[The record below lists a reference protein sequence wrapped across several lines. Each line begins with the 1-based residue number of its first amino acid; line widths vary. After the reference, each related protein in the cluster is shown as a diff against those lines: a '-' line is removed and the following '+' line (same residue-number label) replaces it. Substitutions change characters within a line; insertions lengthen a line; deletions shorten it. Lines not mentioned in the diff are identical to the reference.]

1 MSIPRSEHPKP
12 QFRRDTW
19 LNLNGE
25 WEFEIDNGRSGRAR
39 GLSEAGAALS
49 GKITVPF
56 CPQSALSGVGHTDFL
71 QGVWYRRTVSL
82 TDAQA
87 AGRVVLHFGAVDYRC
102 EAFVNGISAGRHTG
116 GYVSFAFDVTEL
128 VHAGENV
135 ITVCAEDDE
144 RDGLI
149 PSGKQSE
156 HYGSYGCMY
165 TRTTGIWQ
173 TVWME
178 FMPRTHVEKVKYV
191 PSLEQSA
198 LSVTAVLSGAAE
210 LKLTAKY
217 EGRVVGEASVQAGGG
232 TVQVHL
238 PLSELY
244 LWELGSGR
252 LYDLELTYG
261 DDHVHSYFGALQ
273 NEHSE
278 KRTSQAAIPPRYV
291 AEPERR
297 VGI

>member
-1 MSIPRSEHPKP
+1 M
-12 QFRRDTW
+12 
-19 LNLNGE
+19 
-25 WEFEIDNGRSGRAR
+25 
-39 GLSEAGAALS
+39 
-49 GKITVPF
+49 PF
-56 CPQSALSGVGHTDFL
+56 CPQSILSGVGHTDFI

-102 EAFVNGISAGRHTG
+102 EAFVNGVSAGRHTG

-156 HYGSYGCMY
+156 RYGSYGCMY

-198 LSVTAVLSGAAE
+198 LSVTAALSGAAAAE
-210 LKLTAKY
+210 AHRQNTRAALA
-217 EGRVVGEASVQAGGG
+217 GRSVRAGR
-232 TVQVHL
+232 
-238 PLSELY
+238 
-244 LWELGSGR
+244 GR
-252 LYDLELTYG
+252 
-261 DDHVHSYFGALQ
+261 HAF
-273 NEHSE
+273 
-278 KRTSQAAIPPRYV
+278 R
-291 AEPERR
+291 
-297 VGI
+297 